1 MGTSLR
7 TLIVIGASVRALG
20 YSALRAGYQPYA
32 MDLFADRDLAAIGP
46 AVKIA
51 RYPRD
56 FLAALAAAPDSA
68 WLYTGG
74 LENYPQLVERLAAL
88 RPLEGNRGNVLR
100 KVRNPALLAAVVHEA
115 GCRFPLSGS
124 PIRPEDRSL
133 AQAQW
138 LVKPRRSS
146 GGVSVR
152 FATDRDLARPP
163 RGTYLQQ
170 YIPGD
175 CLSAVYVAAG
185 GRAVLLGATKQ
196 LVGRDFQLERLFLY
210 VGSMG
215 PVALDDETL
224 AQICRLGNVLAERF
238 GLAGLFNV
246 DLIQNSDGFWALEVN
261 PRYSASVEVLERA
274 SGFHSIER
282 HLAACEAGQLPEP
295 GFVASEQ
302 CVGKAVVYAMHDGAV
317 PGRFD
322 AVMSE
327 WNTDAAWPVLAD
339 LPCLGERIKRGQ
351 PVVTVFA
358 SGQSLGEVEAE
369 LRRRFAIIQGF
380 LAGS

>member
-7 TLIVIGASVRALG
+7 TLIVIGASARAVG
-20 YSALRAGYQPYA
+20 YSVLRAGYQPYA
-32 MDLFADRDLAAIGP
+32 IDLFADRDLAAIGR

-51 RYPRD
+51 RYPHD
-56 FLAALAAAPDSA
+56 FLAALAAAPNSA

-74 LENYPQLVERLAAL
+74 LENYPQLVNRLAVL
-88 RPLEGNRGNVLR
+88 RPLAGNRGDVLR
-100 KVRNPALLAAVVHEA
+100 KVREMALLAAVVHEA
-115 GCRFPLSGS
+115 GCRFPAGL
-124 PIRPEDRSL
+124 PFQAEDRSL
-133 AQAQW
+133 APSQW

-146 GGVSVR
+146 GGVAVR

-175 CLSAVYVAAG
+175 GLSAVFVAAG

-196 LVGRDFQLERLFLY
+196 LVGRDFQLERPFLY
-210 VGSMG
+210 VGSVG
-215 PVALDDETL
+215 PVALDDEAL
-224 AQICRLGNVLAERF
+224 AQVRWLGNVLAERF

-246 DLIQNSDGFWALEVN
+246 DLIRNSDGLWALEVN
-261 PRYSASVEVLERA
+261 PRYSASVEALERA
-274 SGFHSIER
+274 SGFHSIDL
-282 HLAACEAGQLPEP
+282 HLAACEAGRLPEP
-295 GFVASEQ
+295 GLLASEQ
-302 CVGKAVVYAMHDGAV
+302 CVGKAVVYAMQDGAV
-317 PGRFD
+317 PSRFD

-327 WNTDAAWPVLAD
+327 WNSDAARPGLAD
-339 LPCLGERIKRGQ
+339 LPRVGERIRRGQ

-358 SGQSLGEVEAE
+358 SGQSLSAVEVE
-369 LRRRFAIIQGF
+369 LRRRFVIIQGF